1 MQGYDGSIRIDTLL
15 DTSAL
20 DRGLD
25 SIEDKIKGFGVSLGA
40 VFGAKE
46 LISFG
51 KQAIDAASDLTE
63 AQNVVDTAFG
73 SMAYKMEQFASTALE
88 TYGISELT
96 AKNMGSTYM
105 AMAKGMG
112 VAEGAASDMAVT
124 LTGRLSDVM
133 SFYNKTQSEVDTIGR
148 AIITGETEPLKA
160 IGVVMTQTN
169 LEAYAMAKGLSKAYT
184 EMSAQEQLLV
194 RYKYFLE
201 QTAMAQGDF
210 AKTSDA
216 WANQTRLL
224 AERTNQLMTNIGNVL
239 INTLTPALQFANEA
253 VSFIDQLLFGSRSAE
268 ESSAAQSAAETADEV
283 TAVGTAAEKSQ
294 KKLNGLISGFDE
306 LHIISGAKSKSNDS
320 GTDMDTSELLS
331 ESLDL
336 DANAAK
342 KSANKYKDIINEIYL
357 AFRSHPLTKLISRLI
372 DDIADF
378 FGCIDEYGDI
388 DAGGI
393 VTALMDILGAF
404 LAYKAV
410 SGVIRGV
417 SQFGRTVSDVS
428 SGVSWFNVTFS
439 KLITLI
445 AANPI
450 AAAAVGI
457 GALIAGIYALA
468 EAMRHQDLVDS
479 FGDIS
484 ISLDEIDE
492 LTSPIS
498 SDIEK
503 IAKSFADNN
512 AKVKSAR
519 DNFASLSTAITSTAE
534 ALKTSCDAKD
544 AEEVAKQLDEA
555 IDAALNY
562 TSTVT
567 DTSAMR
573 DLFASD
579 GIIDDEE
586 QTLLSTFDNLDGT
599 LKDKIETISEQIHSI
614 TQTAADENRGLVESE
629 IKNIQ
634 KLYSELQQ
642 MTAAQAD
649 IETSAAWER
658 LINRD
663 YTYDSYDV
671 LLENIKEANEK
682 MQKSLDELE
691 RTSYED
697 LMSKLAS
704 LEASGASKESIEAL
718 KRSGIESIKESLE
731 NKRLES
737 LEYQKR
743 LFQSYYQGRY
753 AKWEDENFDNYARGI
768 IANFGVDESDD
779 NLKKIR
785 EYYNLLKLGTD
796 STALQNL
803 AEQLGETNLLSAA
816 NAMTEEMYNCIS
828 SIDSS
833 YDEFLQD
840 YNAIN
845 AECTGKTQIEAD
857 AFQQSLAAILNG
869 SGNYDITF
877 GEDFLAAMSS
887 EADIIESGGNLLY
900 EAAERAVEQVNN
912 AQKMLAYYGD
922 NESTAAYWQSL
933 ANGGSPYY
941 GADPNMAAYW
951 ENLKKYGSPSNLGFS
966 GASYVTDYAHKP
978 EATES
983 KLTID
988 LIINGEKES
997 TEVFRPEWNG
1007 RNISRTIITNGKGE

>member
-1 MQGYDGSIRIDTLL
+1 MQGYDGSIRIDTRINTAPI
-15 DTSAL
+15 DN
-20 DRGLD
+20 GLNN
-25 SIEDKIKGFGVSLGA
+25 IMGKIKKLGA
-40 VFGAKE
+40 AVGLAFGAKE

-51 KQAIDAASDLTE
+51 RQAIDAASDLTE

-73 SMAYKMEQFASTALE
+73 SMAYKMEQFAATALE

-96 AKNMGSTYM
+96 AKTMGSTYM

-112 VAEGAASDMAVT
+112 VAESAASDMAVT

-357 AFRSHPLTKLISRLI
+357 AFRRHPLTKLIGRLV

-378 FGCIDEYGDI
+378 IGCIDECGDI

-393 VTALMDILGAF
+393 VTVLMDILTAF
-404 LAYKAV
+404 LAFKAV
-410 SGVIRGV
+410 TSIIGGV
-417 SQFGRTVSDVS
+417 SQFSNAFG
-428 SGVSWFNVTFS
+428 
-439 KLITLI
+439 KLIGLV
-445 AANPI
+445 AAHPAVAI
-450 AAAAVGI
+450 AVGI
-457 GALIAGIYALA
+457 GALVAALYALD

-484 ISLDEIDE
+484 ISLAEIDE

-498 SDIEK
+498 GDIEK

-512 AKVKSAR
+512 TKIKNAR
-519 DNFASLSTAITSTAE
+519 DNFTNLSTAIASTSE
-534 ALKTSCDAKD
+534 ALKKSCDAKN
-544 AEEVAKQLDEA
+544 AEEFAAQLDEA

-562 TSTVT
+562 SSALT
-567 DTSAMR
+567 DTSSLR
-573 DLFASD
+573 EFYLSD
-579 GIIDDEE
+579 GVIDDEE
-586 QTLLSTFDNLDGT
+586 QSVLSTLDGLGGT

-642 MTAAQAD
+642 ITATQAD
-649 IETSAAWER
+649 IETSATWER
-658 LINRD
+658 LINRA

-671 LLENIKEANEK
+671 LFEDIKKARKETQD
-682 MQKSLDELE
+682 MLDEIE
-691 RTSYED
+691 RTKYED
-697 LMSKLAS
+697 MMYQVSSMKANGYS
-704 LEASGASKESIEAL
+704 DAAIEQFKQDYIKSIQDTL
-718 KRSGIESIKESLE
+718 DQKKNESL
-731 NKRLES
+731 L
-737 LEYQKR
+737 YQKR

-753 AKWEDENFDNYARGI
+753 SKWEDDYFNDTARGI
-768 IANFGVDESDD
+768 VGYYNVDESDE
-779 NLKKIR
+779 NLKRIR
-785 EYYNLLKLGTD
+785 EYYNLIKLGTNP
-796 STALQNL
+796 TALQNL
-803 AEQLGETNLLSAA
+803 AEQLGELDLLSVA
-816 NAMTEEMYNCIS
+816 NSMTGEMQEVIAGIDKGYYDFLEE
-828 SIDSS
+828 
-833 YDEFLQD
+833 

-845 AECTGKTQIEAD
+845 GECTDKTEIEAD
-857 AFQQSLAAILNG
+857 AFQQNLAAIFSG
-869 SGNYDITF
+869 SEDFDITF
-877 GEDFLAAMSS
+877 GEDFLATMTTQAGN
-887 EADIIESGGNLLY
+887 IENGGDLLY
-900 EAAERAVEQVNN
+900 EAAERALEQVQN
-912 AQKMLAYYGD
+912 AQQLLAYYGD
-922 NESTAAYWQSL
+922 NESTAAYWRNLIS
-933 ANGGSPYY
+933 GDSSPYY

-951 ENLKKYGSPSNLGFS
+951 ANLKKYGSLNGTDFS
-966 GASYVTDYAHKP
+966 GSSYVNGYPYKP

-983 KLTID
+983 TLTVDVIV
-988 LIINGEKES
+988 NGEKET
-997 TEVFRPEWNG
+997 TEVFRPEYG
-1007 RNISRTIITNGKGE
+1007 KSVSRTIITNGKGE

>member
-1 MQGYDGSIRIDTLL
+1 MPQYDGSIRIDTLL
-15 DTSAL
+15 DTSAI
-20 DRGLD
+20 DKGID
-25 SIEDKIKGFGVSLGA
+25 SIEDKIKSFGVSLGA

-96 AKNMGSTYM
+96 AKTMGSTYM

-169 LEAYAMAKGLSKAYT
+169 LEAYAMAKGLSKTYS

-224 AERTNQLMTNIGNVL
+224 AERTNQFMTNIGSVL
-239 INTLTPALQFANEA
+239 IETLTPALQFANEA
-253 VSFIDQLLFGSRSAE
+253 VSFIDELLFGGRSAE

-306 LHIISGAKSKSNDS
+306 LHIISGAKSSSDENAAEV
-320 GTDMDTSELLS
+320 DTTGLLG
-331 ESLDL
+331 ESLAL
-336 DANAAK
+336 DATAAR

-357 AFRSHPLTKLISRLI
+357 AFRRHPLTKLIGRLV

-378 FGCIDEYGDI
+378 IGCINECGDI

-393 VTALMDILGAF
+393 VTVLMDILTAF
-404 LAYKAV
+404 LAFKAV
-410 SGVIRGV
+410 TSIIGGV
-417 SQFGRTVSDVS
+417 SQFSNAFG
-428 SGVSWFNVTFS
+428 
-439 KLITLI
+439 KLIGLV
-445 AANPI
+445 AAHPVVAI
-450 AAAAVGI
+450 AVGI
-457 GALIAGIYALA
+457 GALVAVLYALD

-484 ISLDEIDE
+484 ISLAEIDE

-498 SDIEK
+498 GDIEK

-512 AKVKSAR
+512 TKIKNAR
-519 DNFASLSTAITSTAE
+519 DNFTNLSTAIASTSE
-534 ALKTSCDAKD
+534 ALKKSCDAKN
-544 AEEVAKQLDEA
+544 AEEFAAQLDEA

-562 TSTVT
+562 SSALT
-567 DTSAMR
+567 DTSSLR
-573 DLFASD
+573 EFYLSD
-579 GIIDDEE
+579 GVIDDEE
-586 QTLLSTFDNLDGT
+586 QSVLSTLDGLGGT

-642 MTAAQAD
+642 ITATQAD
-649 IETSAAWER
+649 IETSATWER
-658 LINRD
+658 LINRA

-671 LLENIKEANEK
+671 LFEDIKKARKETQD
-682 MQKSLDELE
+682 MLDEIE
-691 RTSYED
+691 RTKYED
-697 LMSKLAS
+697 MMYQVSSMKANGYS
-704 LEASGASKESIEAL
+704 DAAIEQFKQDYIKSIQDTL
-718 KRSGIESIKESLE
+718 DQKKNESL
-731 NKRLES
+731 L
-737 LEYQKR
+737 YQKR

-753 AKWEDENFDNYARGI
+753 SKWEDDYFNDTARGI
-768 IANFGVDESDD
+768 VGYYNVDESDA
-779 NLKKIR
+779 NLERIR
-785 EYYNLLKLGTD
+785 EYYNLIKLGTNP
-796 STALQNL
+796 TALQNL
-803 AEQLGETNLLSAA
+803 AEQLGELDLLSVA
-816 NAMTEEMYNCIS
+816 NSMTGEMQEVIAGIDKGYNDFLEE
-828 SIDSS
+828 
-833 YDEFLQD
+833 

-845 AECTGKTQIEAD
+845 GECTDKTEIEAD
-857 AFQQSLAAILNG
+857 AFQQNLAAIFSG
-869 SGNYDITF
+869 SEDFDITF
-877 GEDFLAAMSS
+877 GEDFLATMTTQAGN
-887 EADIIESGGNLLY
+887 IENGGDLLY
-900 EAAERAVEQVNN
+900 EAAERAVEQVQN
-912 AQKMLAYYGD
+912 AQQLLAYYGD
-922 NESTAAYWQSL
+922 NESTAAYWKNL
-933 ANGGSPYY
+933 INGDSSPYY

-951 ENLKKYGSPSNLGFS
+951 ANLKKYGSLNGTDFS
-966 GASYVTDYAHKP
+966 GSSYVNGYPYRP
-978 EATES
+978 ETTES
-983 KLTID
+983 TLTVD
-988 LIINGEKES
+988 VLVNGEKET
-997 TEVFRPEWNG
+997 TEVFRPEYG
-1007 RNISRTIITNGKGE
+1007 KSVSRTIITNGKGE

>member
-1 MQGYDGSIRIDTLL
+1 MPQYDGSIRIDTLL
-15 DTSAL
+15 DTSAI
-20 DRGLD
+20 DKGID
-25 SIEDKIKGFGVSLGA
+25 SIEDKIKSFGVSLGA

-96 AKNMGSTYM
+96 AKTMGSTYM

-169 LEAYAMAKGLSKAYT
+169 LEAYAMAKGLSKTYS

-224 AERTNQLMTNIGNVL
+224 AERTNQFMTNIGNVL
-239 INTLTPALQFANEA
+239 IETLTPALQFANEA
-253 VSFIDQLLFGSRSAE
+253 VSFIDELLFGGRSAE

-294 KKLNGLISGFDE
+294 KKFNGLISGFDE
-306 LHIISGAKSKSNDS
+306 LHIISGAKSSSDENAAEV
-320 GTDMDTSELLS
+320 DTTGLLG
-331 ESLDL
+331 ESLAL
-336 DANAAK
+336 DATAAR

-357 AFRSHPLTKLISRLI
+357 AFRRHPLTKLIGRLV

-378 FGCIDEYGDI
+378 IGCINECGDI

-393 VTALMDILGAF
+393 VTVLMDILTAF
-404 LAYKAV
+404 LAFKAV
-410 SGVIRGV
+410 TSIIGGV
-417 SQFGRTVSDVS
+417 SQFSNAFG
-428 SGVSWFNVTFS
+428 
-439 KLITLI
+439 KLIGLV
-445 AANPI
+445 AAHPVVAI
-450 AAAAVGI
+450 AVGI
-457 GALIAGIYALA
+457 GALVAALYALD

-484 ISLDEIDE
+484 ISLAEIDE

-498 SDIEK
+498 GDIEK

-519 DNFASLSTAITSTAE
+519 DNFSSLSTAITNTAE
-534 ALKTSCDAKD
+534 ALKKSCDAKD
-544 AEEVAKQLDEA
+544 AEEFAMQLDEA
-555 IDAALNY
+555 FDAALSY
-562 TSTVT
+562 TGAVT

-573 DLFASD
+573 ELFMSD
-579 GIIDDEE
+579 GVIDEE
-586 QTLLSTFDNLDGT
+586 EQNLLSTFDNLGGT
-599 LKDKIETISEQIHSI
+599 LKDKIETISEQIRSI
-614 TQTAADENRGLVESE
+614 TQTAAEENRGLVESE

-634 KLYSELQQ
+634 TLYSELQQ
-642 MTAAQAD
+642 MTAKQTD
-649 IETSAAWER
+649 IESKATWER
-658 LINRD
+658 LVNRD
-663 YTYDSYDV
+663 YTYDSYEV
-671 LLENIKEANEK
+671 LFEEIKKARKETQD
-682 MQKSLDELE
+682 MLDELE
-691 RTSYED
+691 QASYED
-697 LMSKLAS
+697 LMSKVS
-704 LEASGASKESIEAL
+704 SMESSGASKESIEAI
-718 KRSGIESIKESLE
+718 KQSGIASIKESLE

-737 LEYQKR
+737 LGYEKR
-743 LFQSYYQGRY
+743 LLQSYYKGRY
-753 AKWEDENFDNYARGI
+753 SKWEDDYFNDTARGI
-768 IANFGVDESDD
+768 VGYYNVDESDE
-779 NLKKIR
+779 NLERIR
-785 EYYNLLKLGTD
+785 EYYNLIKLGTNP
-796 STALQNL
+796 TALQNL
-803 AEQLGETNLLSAA
+803 AEQLGELDLLSVA
-816 NAMTEEMYNCIS
+816 NSMTGEMQEVIAGIDKGYNDFLEE
-828 SIDSS
+828 
-833 YDEFLQD
+833 

-845 AECTGKTQIEAD
+845 GECTDKTEIEAD
-857 AFQQSLAAILNG
+857 AFQQNLAAIFGG
-869 SGNYDITF
+869 SEDFDITF
-877 GEDFLAAMSS
+877 GEDFLAAMSTQ
-887 EADIIESGGNLLY
+887 AGNIENGGDLLY
-900 EAAERAVEQVNN
+900 EAAERAVEQVQN
-912 AQKMLAYYGD
+912 AQQLLAYYGD
-922 NESTAAYWQSL
+922 NESTAAYWKNL
-933 ANGGSPYY
+933 INGDSSPYY

-951 ENLKKYGSPSNLGFS
+951 ANLKKYGSLNGTEFS
-966 GASYVTDYAHKP
+966 GSSYVNGYPYRP

-983 KLTID
+983 TLTVDVIV
-988 LIINGEKES
+988 NGEKET
-997 TEVFRPEWNG
+997 TEVFRPEYG
-1007 RNISRTIITNGKGE
+1007 KSVSRTIITNGKGE